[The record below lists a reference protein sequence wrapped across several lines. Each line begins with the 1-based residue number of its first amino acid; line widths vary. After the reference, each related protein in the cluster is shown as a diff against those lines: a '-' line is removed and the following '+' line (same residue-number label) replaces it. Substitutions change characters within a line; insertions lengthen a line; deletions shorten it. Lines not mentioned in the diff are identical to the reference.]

1 MGARDLGRMALVMN
15 DAEDSQ
21 HIINSITSRQ
31 VFNDPTDAQTI
42 MGQHRVGMLKNKYNR
57 LVSKFNFHF
66 YSEEEIIAPTAF
78 ID

>member
-1 MGARDLGRMALVMN
+1 MGVRDLGRTALVIQF
-15 DAEDSQ
+15 DQESQ
-21 HIINSITSRQ
+21 ILNNTIPSRQIIN
-31 VFNDPTDAQTI
+31 DPDDAQTI

-78 ID
+78 IE